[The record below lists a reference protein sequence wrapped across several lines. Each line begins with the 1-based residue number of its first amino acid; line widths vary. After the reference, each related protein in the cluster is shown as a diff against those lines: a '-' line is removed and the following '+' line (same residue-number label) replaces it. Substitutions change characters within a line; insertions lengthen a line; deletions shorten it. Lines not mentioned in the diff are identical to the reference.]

1 MRVLNLLWLGLLGLS
16 ASLSAQTT
24 DETWQQQLE
33 AARGQTVYFHAWG
46 GSAEANRYLRWA
58 ASELRDNYGIRLR
71 HVRVADISEAVT
83 RILAESRA
91 SSASSAI
98 DLLWVNGKNFHAL
111 KSAEALLGDLSSRV
125 PNSELIN
132 PELPY
137 DMDFGVA
144 VDDYELPW
152 GMGQFHLFYDTN
164 NSPELSQDGYL
175 TPAALLDFAR
185 DNRGQISYPLPP
197 DFHGTTFLKQL
208 LIALSDEDPRL
219 QKPFD
224 AESGTQL
231 LDTLFSYLDELHPLL
246 WRDGKSFMRSAAEQQ
261 RRFADGRL
269 ELALSFNP
277 GELEAARSKGSL
289 PASTRATSLGPKAI
303 TNSHYLAV
311 PRNAQ
316 ARPAA
321 LVVINFLLSPEAQ
334 QRKADSEHWGDPPVL
349 KPGHLER
356 SSRLQ
361 FASAEEPHVSWNRAI
376 EQAWRERYE

>member
-1 MRVLNLLWLGLLGLS
+1 MKALNLLWLSLIGFC
-16 ASLSAQTT
+16 AQLSAQTT
-24 DETWQQQLE
+24 PDEWQQQLE

-58 ASELRDNYGIRLR
+58 ASELRDDYDIRLR

-83 RILAESRA
+83 RILAESRD

-98 DLLWVNGKNFHAL
+98 DLLWINGKNFHAL
-111 KSAEALLGDLSSRV
+111 KSAETLLGDLSSRV
-125 PNSELIN
+125 PNSALLN

-137 DMDFGVA
+137 KMDFGVA

-164 NSPELSQDGYL
+164 NSPELHEKGFL
-175 TPAALLDFAR
+175 TPAALLEFAR
-185 DNRGQISYPLPP
+185 ANRGQVSYPLPP

-208 LIALSDEDPRL
+208 LIALSDADPRL
-219 QKPFD
+219 QEPYDED
-224 AESGTQL
+224 AGAPL
-231 LDTLFSYLDELHPLL
+231 LNTLFSYLDELHPLL
-246 WRDGKSFMRSAAEQQ
+246 WREGKSFMSSAAEQQ

-269 ELALSFNP
+269 KLALSFNP

-289 PASTRATSLGPKAI
+289 PASTEAVSLGPKAI

-316 ARPAA
+316 ARSAA

-334 QRKADSEHWGDPPVL
+334 QRKADSQHWGDPSVL
-349 KPGHLER
+349 KPRHLEQAPA
-356 SSRLQ
+356 LQ
-361 FASAEEPHVSWNRAI
+361 FASASEPHVSWNRAI